1 MRMKHEGLDVA
12 ISLGFKCAD
21 ARARLVGVTL
31 VALARET
38 SRRGALVGL
47 EVDGKV
53 GKAADREFPDFPTD
67 LHRHIENQKAV
78 DTYLVRAEGI
88 TIGKSRVAAHE
99 MTIKG
104 IAISGIVIE
113 RWGDLRVKVVRK
125 SEPRAYLPR

>member
-1 MRMKHEGLDVA
+1 LQLPIM
-12 ISLGFKCAD
+12 LGFELAD
-21 ARARLVGVTL
+21 ARPNLVGVTL
-31 VALARET
+31 AAFARET
-38 SRRGALVGL
+38 SGLGAVVGL
-47 EVDGKV
+47 EVNGKV
-53 GKAADREFPDFPTD
+53 AKDADREFPDFPTD

-88 TIGKSRVAAHE
+88 AIGKSRVAAHE

-125 SEPRAYLPR
+125 SEPRAYLPC